1 MLVRPT
7 RHGGSGDLE
16 STDRARPAPARCHGA
31 SGRVRVDGKQFE
43 LDDRR
48 FRFRGV
54 TYGTFRPRA
63 DGARFPTS
71 RVVDRDFSA
80 ISAAGFTVVR
90 TYTTPPDDVLRSAA
104 DHDLRLLIDV
114 FYPDWR
120 YVMGHRRHSLRSV
133 ERNARAAVRAAARRL
148 RGCGT
153 VLALSLGNEI
163 PADVLR
169 WFGTRTIAGLITELA
184 EVVREE
190 DPGMLVT
197 YANYPTAEYL
207 SLPTLDFVTFNV
219 FLDQQAAFRRYL
231 TRLHH
236 LAGDRPLVL
245 GEIGCHAG
253 EDPSGEERQAEM
265 LDWMLET
272 AIERGVAGTCLF
284 AWTDEWWVGD
294 APVDGWR
301 FGLTDAGRRPR
312 GALQVAADWN
322 RRHVADLAFDWPSM
336 SVVICAYNAA
346 ATLDE
351 CLRHTRALDYPRLE
365 IIVVDDGST
374 DDTAAIVRRH
384 PGVRLVQIE
393 HAGLSVA
400 RNEGIRAAHGEVVAY
415 LDSDAYP
422 TPEWPYYL
430 ALGFDGS
437 SVGGVGGP
445 NVPPADAPR
454 GAQVVARSPG
464 GPVHVLLSDDRAEHV
479 PGCNMAF
486 WKRLLEDIGGFD
498 PVYTAA
504 GDDVDLCWRMLD
516 RAWDIGFHPAA
527 LVWHHRRQGL
537 GAYLR
542 QQSGYGRAE
551 ALVQARHP
559 ARFTPMGT
567 ARWRGRIY
575 NPLRAGAGRQRI
587 YRGPY
592 GTAAYQ
598 SVYGAGGHLLDL
610 AHQAGVPL
618 AAVLVPTALL
628 GLLHPLL
635 ALPATIGALTLVALA
650 GIDGLRTQPARGDTS
665 RPWLF
670 RAAVALHHL
679 LQPFARTWAHL
690 RHSRRAHRGLSPPEP
705 LPRPVHR
712 IDRWTWLLPHD
723 RPRERSAAAIVEGL
737 RRRGLRMDLPTTGW
751 EDHDAQWRA
760 SSLAVGQLIT
770 SAHPAGSVQVR
781 FRVRVVPRAVLV
793 ALTAL
798 AILLWF
804 EPVAAG
810 LLGVVILVELER
822 ARWRSHTALRA
833 VLTRPQRSASRE
845 SNPRDRSVRA
855 SDEPVAPPAGVAS
868 RIDDGRRHSLGLG
881 QPSTTSTAKDGR

>member
-1 MLVRPT
+1 MRDGNPSRDHLPR
-7 RHGGSGDLE
+7 
-16 STDRARPAPARCHGA
+16 
-31 SGRVRVDGKQFE
+31 RVRVDGKQFQ
-43 LDDRR
+43 LDDQR

-63 DGARFPTS
+63 DGARFPAT
-71 RVVDRDFSA
+71 RQVEHDFRA
-80 ISAAGFTVVR
+80 ISGAGFTVVR
-90 TYTTPPDDVLRSAA
+90 TYTTPPDDVVQLAA

-120 YVMGHRRHSLRSV
+120 YLLGHNRHSLRAV
-133 ERNARAAVRAAARRL
+133 EKKAKAAVRAAASRL
-148 RGCGT
+148 QGRPT

-169 WFGTRTIAGLITELA
+169 WFGTKPITGLITELA

-207 SLPTLDFVTFNV
+207 SLPTLDFVTFNI
-219 FLDQQAAFRRYL
+219 FLEQQPAFRRYL

-253 EDPSGEERQAEM
+253 KDPSVEERQAEM

-272 AIERGVAGTCLF
+272 AIERGVAGTCVF
-284 AWTDEWWVGD
+284 SWTDEWWVGD
-294 APVDGWR
+294 APVEGWH

-312 GALQVAADWN
+312 RALKVAADWN
-322 RRHVADLAFDWPSM
+322 RRDVADLSFDWPSI

-384 PGVRLVQIE
+384 PGVRLVQIG

-400 RNEGIRAAHGEVVAY
+400 RNEGIRAARGEVVAY

-422 TPEWPYYL
+422 PPEWPYYL
-430 ALGFDGS
+430 ALGFDGPT
-437 SVGGVGGP
+437 VGGVGGP

-537 GAYLR
+537 RAYLR

-551 ALVQARHP
+551 ALVRVRHP
-559 ARFTPMGT
+559 TRFNAMGT

-575 NPLRAGAGRQRI
+575 NPLRAEAGRQRI

-598 SVYGAGGHLLDL
+598 SVYEAGGHLLDL

-618 AAVLVPTALL
+618 AAPLVPTAFL
-628 GLLHPLL
+628 GLFHPLL
-635 ALPATIGALTLVALA
+635 ALPALIGTLTLVALA
-650 GIDGLRTQPARGDTS
+650 GIDGLRTQPSRGDTR
-665 RPWLF
+665 RPWRF
-670 RAAVALHHL
+670 RGAVALHHL
-679 LQPFARTWAHL
+679 LQPLARAWAHL
-690 RHSRRAHRGLSPPEP
+690 RHSRRAQRGLSPPEF
-705 LPRPVHR
+705 LPRGGHR
-712 IDRWTWLLPHD
+712 IDRGTWLLPHD
-723 RPRERSAAAIVEGL
+723 RPRERSAAAIVEQL
-737 RRRGLRMDLPTTGW
+737 RRRGLRIDLPDTGW

-760 SSLAVGQLIT
+760 SSLVVGQLIT
-770 SAHPAGSVQVR
+770 SAHPVGSVQVR
-781 FRVRVVPRAVLV
+781 FRVRVVPKAALIAV
-793 ALTAL
+793 AAL
-798 AILLWF
+798 AILLWL
-804 EPVAAG
+804 EPTAAG
-810 LLGVVILVELER
+810 LLALVIVGELGR
-822 ARWRSHTALRA
+822 GWWRSHTALHA
-833 VLTRPQRSASRE
+833 VLSQRHQTGGEPTRRG
-845 SNPRDRSVRA
+845 PRVRA
-855 SDEPVAPPAGVAS
+855 SEEPVAPPAGLAS
-868 RIDDGRRHSLGLG
+868 RIDGRRSPSLSPG
-881 QPSTTSTAKDGR
+881 QPSATSTAKDGR